1 MAYELHRRLLFASG
15 CAVMADQALPGDFED
30 THAESASAP
39 PAIDIVAF
47 DIDSRQ
53 ERPRAFDG
61 DGAMLGRVLIY
72 ASIIA
77 VVVALIIW
85 KRFV

>member
-1 MAYELHRRLLFASG
+1 MTDR
-15 CAVMADQALPGDFED
+15 ALPGDFE
-30 THAESASAP
+30 SAQADNANAP
-39 PAIDIVAF
+39 SAIDVAAF
-47 DIDSRQ
+47 DVDYPQ
-53 ERPRAFDG
+53 ELPRPFDG

-85 KRFV
+85 KRFA

>member
-1 MAYELHRRLLFASG
+1 MD
-15 CAVMADQALPGDFED
+15 DQALPGDFES
-30 THAESASAP
+30 THAESARGP

-47 DIDSRQ
+47 DVDSHQ

-72 ASIIA
+72 ASIIT
-77 VVVALIIW
+77 VVVVLIIW
-85 KRFV
+85 KLFV